1 MPCSRCDGLWLTLTS
16 TVLVGATLI
25 ITILM
30 MAFTWHF
37 EVKANRTL
45 ALALIFQLLLSI
57 LAFLFAVYAAISWSR
72 RSRRLFM
79 VFQGLLIIGLFAFS
93 ACVIALRTKIIEMFS
108 ELWSTSGRRESE
120 MQRLETAMRCCGW
133 YGNESRCEI
142 AWHSWKWP
150 GCREEIDVF
159 FGKFDLYIG
168 GCMLAMGVLN
178 LAPFFIA
185 LSMCKT
191 RTENLTD

>member
-25 ITILM
+25 IMILM

-37 EVKANRTL
+37 EVKANLTL
-45 ALALIFQLLLSI
+45 ALALIFLLLLSV

-72 RSRRLFM
+72 RSRWLFM
-79 VFQGLLIIGLFAFS
+79 VFHGLLIVGLFSFS

-108 ELWSTSGRRESE
+108 ELWSASGRRESE
-120 MQRLETAMRCCGW
+120 MQRLETTMRCCGW
-133 YGNESRCEI
+133 FGNETRCEI
-142 AWHSWKWP
+142 ARHSWKWP

-159 FGKFDLYIG
+159 FEKYDLYIG
-168 GCMLAMGVLN
+168 GILLAMGALN
-178 LAPFFIA
+178 LIPFFIA

-191 RTENLTD
+191 REANLTD